1 MLCGPQGTHQDG
13 RKKEEQGAK
22 WRGGGPAEGGGR
34 GAEFKCSTC
43 VELSNSVSTAYMNTH
58 CCTSYEEIAF
68 VGPYQMS

>member
-1 MLCGPQGTHQDG
+1 M
-13 RKKEEQGAK
+13 E
-22 WRGGGPAEGGGR
+22 GGGYPAEGGGR